1 MGEKGD
7 NNLDKIVINIKF
19 HKKGGRNICTNNP
32 FGSGNVN
39 LCTFSKIAERN
50 MLILIQSLI
59 DLTKN

>member
-39 LCTFSKIAERN
+39 QAVYHCKN
-50 MLILIQSLI
+50 MCIYISV
-59 DLTKN
+59 

>member
-39 LCTFSKIAERN
+39 LCTFSNVIYDPTPTLVKI
-50 MLILIQSLI
+50 QC
-59 DLTKN
+59 